1 MWGDKMTRPE
11 YINEVNNL
19 LKEYEDIILTINDE
33 NTNRTEY
40 TKLYEYKSNIQ
51 HAIRSL
57 YDKVKEG

>member
-1 MWGDKMTRPE
+1 MWGDKMTRSE

-40 TKLYEYKSNIQ
+40 TRLYEYKSNIQ

>member
-1 MWGDKMTRPE
+1 MTRPE

>member
-1 MWGDKMTRPE
+1 MWGDKMTRSE

-57 YDKVKEG
+57 YDKVKED

>member
-1 MWGDKMTRPE
+1 MWGDKMTRSE

>member
-1 MWGDKMTRPE
+1 MWGDKMTRSE

-19 LKEYEDIILTINDE
+19 LKEYEDIILTINAE